1 MISRRSGQRIPYWS
15 GTIID
20 MRQLQLFTRAAL
32 AEMRDRTAA
41 RNYSPAREEFRR
53 EHAHHRT
60 WGLTQ
65 RHGERLRRERGQS
78 CAHDPA
84 LRSERAAADVTPPA
98 QMSQPAHPEHGSGN
112 HHAETP
118 RPTTPARVPPRPPAS
133 TPHRRGHAL
142 GPRPQSISR
151 PSKRHCRPPSTIRAE
166 DVTGGPRRSTIRH
179 SGRSPIRAGKARAS
193 PRSAACPPLISTPD
207 SGFQSASSRTAAGV

>member
-1 MISRRSGQRIPYWS
+1 MISRRSGQRILYWS

-32 AEMRDRTAA
+32 AEMRDRTAS

-53 EHAHHRT
+53 EHAHHRA

-65 RHGERLRRERGQS
+65 RHGERLRRQRGKS

-84 LRSERAAADVTPPA
+84 PRSQPVAADVTPPA

-112 HHAETP
+112 HHTETS
-118 RPTTPARVPPRPPAS
+118 RPPTPTRVPPRPAS
-133 TPHRRGHAL
+133 ATPHRRGHGL
-142 GPRPQSISR
+142 GPRPQPISH
-151 PSKRHCRPPSTIRAE
+151 PSKRHRRPPSAIRAG
-166 DVTGGPRRSTIRH
+166 DATGGPRRLTIRH
-179 SGRSPIRAGKARAS
+179 SGRSPKRAGKARAS

-207 SGFQSASSRTAAGV
+207 SGFQSASSRTPAGV